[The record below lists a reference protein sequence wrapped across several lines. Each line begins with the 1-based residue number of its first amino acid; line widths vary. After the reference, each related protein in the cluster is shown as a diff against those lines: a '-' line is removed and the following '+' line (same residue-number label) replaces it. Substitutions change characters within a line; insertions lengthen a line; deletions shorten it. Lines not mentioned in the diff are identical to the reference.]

1 MPSID
6 SGVVD
11 QLRIRPVDEGRVLPG
26 RRGTGTSGVNET
38 RRALRLRLDDRREEI
53 EQAAVARI
61 QSIADSADADPLY
74 REGLRVAV
82 SAALSYAFEVV
93 EHGEERAPA
102 PPPALLVQARMAARY
117 GIDLGIV
124 LRRYLAGY
132 ALLGEYLI
140 GELGE
145 SGLGADDLQRLVRGQ
160 AAIFDEL
167 LAVVADEYGREA
179 RAVASSSRQRQVER
193 VEQLLAGQMIDTT
206 GLDYVFDHRHV
217 GLVCTSRAVEGAVR
231 SLAREVDCRLLLV
244 GRDDGS
250 IWAWFG
256 TRRELTAD
264 TIVAGLDSID
274 TGPWAA
280 AVGEAARGIGGWRL
294 THRQALAA
302 LPLAKRG
309 GRPVV
314 RYGDVSLMAAI
325 VNDDLLSASVRELYL
340 EPLSRPPDDGAILKD
355 TLATFFACDCN
366 VSSTAAALRVNRNT
380 VSRRLQVAEELLG
393 RPVPA
398 LRVELET
405 ALKLD
410 ELAATEESHGD

>member
-1 MPSID
+1 MFFVD
-6 SGVVD
+6 GEVVE
-11 QLRIRPVDEGRVLPG
+11 QLRIRPDGERILPWQ
-26 RRGTGTSGVNET
+26 RSAEARTVSEV
-38 RRALRLRLDDRREEI
+38 RKALRHRLESRREEI

-61 QSIADSADADPLY
+61 QSIADSGDADPLY
-74 REGLRVAV
+74 REGLRLAV
-82 SAALSYAFEVV
+82 SAAFAYAFEVI

-102 PPPALLVQARMAARY
+102 PPPPLLVQARMAARH

-132 ALLGEYLI
+132 VLLGEYLI

-145 SGLGADDLQRLVRGQ
+145 SGLATADLQDLVRGQ
-160 AAIFDEL
+160 AAIFDKL
-167 LAVVADEYGREA
+167 LAVVADEYTREA
-179 RAVASSSRQRQVER
+179 RAVASSSRQRQGER
-193 VEQLLAGQMIDTT
+193 VDQLLAGQLIDTT
-206 GLDYVFDHRHV
+206 GLDYEFDHRHV
-217 GLVCTSRAVEGAVR
+217 GLVCSSRAVEGTVR
-231 SLAREVDCRLLLV
+231 SLARELDCRLLLV

-256 TRRELTAD
+256 TRHELTAD
-264 TIVAGLDSID
+264 RIVGGLNSVDS
-274 TGPWAA
+274 GPWAA
-280 AVGEAARGIGGWRL
+280 AVGEPACGVGGWRL
-294 THRQALAA
+294 THQQALAA

-309 GRPVV
+309 DRAVV
-314 RYGDVSLMAAI
+314 RYGDVSLLAAI

-366 VSSTAAALRVNRNT
+366 VSSTAAALKVNRNT

-410 ELAATEESHGD
+410 GLTGSTDYGRD